1 MARKNQKLINYHGSS
16 DLPENLLSNLD
27 LGEIAVKHSTGGT
40 AQLVIKTGDNNS
52 ATTMATFVESAGVVN
67 MISQGV
73 ANVTTNVTELAK
85 SLSAVS
91 ATAVSTQSALTEHMI
106 SNGEFHN
113 EVRNNLSATVMSD
126 IENLATNY
134 YDKEA
139 VNGLLDTITGNTGN
153 LQTSLSN
160 IASSVS
166 AFSASV
172 VNNYTTH
179 TEASGIRD
187 TAITSAAGYTNE
199 VSGNIAS
206 TLLTGYWTSA
216 TTQEK
221 LNTITGNTSQTQT
234 DLSTLTGSV
243 DAIEP
248 KANAA
253 LNAFNLGTVSDASST
268 QSGAKAA
275 YTAGGAATLDL
286 SSLVIDCGDW

>member
-1 MARKNQKLINYHGSS
+1 MSEFEILNQR
-16 DLPENLLSNLD
+16 
-27 LGEIAVKHSTGGT
+27 
-40 AQLVIKTGDNNS
+40 IKKFNQERDWDQFHTP
-52 ATTMATFVESAGVVN
+52 VN
-67 MISQGV
+67 
-73 ANVTTNVTELAK
+73 LAK
-85 SLSAVS
+85 S
-91 ATAVSTQSALTEHMI
+91 I
-106 SNGEFHN
+106 SIEASELLECFQW
-113 EVRNNLSATVMSD
+113 SD
-126 IENLATNY
+126 TD

-187 TAITSAAGYTNE
+187 TAITRAAGYTNE

-234 DLSTLTGSV
+234 DLSTLTGRV